1 MRLYSRNQVLVVTAV
16 AVAAALALGA
26 GVAAFVAAPRM
37 AAAAAERAVQRAA
50 AGRPAASVA
59 DPVPD
64 TGGDIGVASEPIP
77 VQYTA
82 ATAALLADEQNNIEV
97 YERVNKSVVYIT
109 TVTLEYSFFFE
120 AMPQEGTGSG
130 IIIDTDGHV
139 LTNYHVVKGA
149 DQLRIT
155 LADGTELEGKV
166 TGIDPEND
174 LAVVK
179 FDPKGRVVVPV
190 TFGSSDNLRVGQ
202 KVLAIGNPFGLDRT
216 LTTGIISALNRPL
229 ENSEE
234 NTVIR
239 STIQTDAAINPG
251 NSGGPLLNSRGELIG
266 INSAI
271 YSPSG
276 ASAGVGFAIPVNTA
290 RRVVDEL
297 LRYGVVRR
305 GWIDITP
312 IQLFPALVSYFR
324 LPVKSGVLVSEA
336 GSSARQAG
344 LRGGDSSSA
353 VRYGRTIIYGGG
365 DIIVEVAGQKVT
377 SYSDLLG
384 ALEQTKPGEVVP
396 VKVIRAGQEKTF
408 NVKLVERPSS

>member
-1 MRLYSRNQVLVVTAV
+1 MKLFSRNHVLAITAIVAVASLGPGAAVSVLVV
-16 AVAAALALGA
+16 
-26 GVAAFVAAPRM
+26 APRLA
-37 AAAAAERAVQRAA
+37 AAAAAEAASARAPAAMAVAAAAPAVAA
-50 AGRPAASVA
+50 AGETSVR
-59 DPVPD
+59 VPL
-64 TGGDIGVASEPIP
+64 
-77 VQYTA
+77 QYVA
-82 ATAALLADEQNNIEV
+82 ATTSLLSDEQNNIEV
-97 YERVNKSVVYIT
+97 YDRVNRSVVYIT
-109 TVTLEYSFFFE
+109 TITLEYSYFFE

-130 IIIDTDGHV
+130 IIIDTEGHV

-155 LADGTELEGKV
+155 LSDGTELEGKV
-166 TGIDPEND
+166 TGTDPEND

-190 TFGSSDNLRVGQ
+190 SFGSSANLRVGQ

-216 LTTGIISALNRPL
+216 LTTGVISALNRPL

-312 IQLFPALVSYFR
+312 IQLFPALVSYFK
-324 LPVKSGVLVSEA
+324 LPVRNGVLVSEA
-336 GSSARQAG
+336 GAAARQAG
-344 LRGGDSSSA
+344 LRGGDQSSA

-365 DIIVEVAGQKVT
+365 DIIVEVAGQKVA

-384 ALEQTKPGEVVP
+384 ALEQTKPGEVVT
-396 VKVIRAGQEKTF
+396 VKVVRSGQEKSLT
-408 NVKLVERPSS
+408 VKLVERPSQ

>member
-1 MRLYSRNQVLVVTAV
+1 MKLFSRNQVLAITAIV
-16 AVAAALALGA
+16 AVAALAAGA
-26 GVAAFVAAPRM
+26 AVSVLVVAPRVAAVAAAD
-37 AAAAAERAVQRAA
+37 AAAAAVPTAA
-50 AGRPAASVA
+50 AAAPSPAVA
-59 DPVPD
+59 AANETTVR
-64 TGGDIGVASEPIP
+64 VP
-77 VQYTA
+77 VQYVA
-82 ATAALLADEQNNIEV
+82 ATTSLLTDEQNNIEV
-97 YERVNKSVVYIT
+97 YDRVNKSVVYIT
-109 TVTLEYSFFFE
+109 TITLEYSYFFE

-130 IIIDTDGHV
+130 VILDTEGHV

-155 LADGTELEGKV
+155 LSDGTELEGKV
-166 TGIDPEND
+166 TGTDPEND

-179 FDPKGRVVVPV
+179 FDPKGRVVIPV
-190 TFGSSDNLRVGQ
+190 AFGSSANLKVGQ

-234 NTVIR
+234 NSVIR

-312 IQLFPALVSYFR
+312 IQLFPALVSYFK
-324 LPVKSGVLVSEA
+324 LPVRNGVLVSEA
-336 GSSARQAG
+336 GAAARQAG
-344 LRGGDSSSA
+344 LRGGDQSSA

-365 DIIVEVAGQKVT
+365 DIIVDVGGQKVG

-384 ALEQTKPGEVVP
+384 ALEQTKPGEVVT
-396 VKVIRAGQEKTF
+396 VKVIRSGQEKSL
-408 NVKLVERPSS
+408 NVKLVERPSQ

>member
-1 MRLYSRNQVLVVTAV
+1 MRLYSRNQVLAVVAIAAAAALAAGAALSV
-16 AVAAALALGA
+16 LVVAPRLASAAAAEAAVAAAA
-26 GVAAFVAAPRM
+26 GAAPVR
-37 AAAAAERAVQRAA
+37 
-50 AGRPAASVA
+50 
-59 DPVPD
+59 
-64 TGGDIGVASEPIP
+64 IP
-77 VQYTA
+77 VQHIA
-82 ATAALLADEQNNIEV
+82 ATTGSLADEQNNIEV

-109 TVTLEYSFFFE
+109 TITLEYSYFFE

-130 IIIDTDGHV
+130 IIIDTEGHV

-149 DQLRIT
+149 DQLRVT
-155 LADGTELEGKV
+155 LSDGSELEGKV
-166 TGIDPEND
+166 TGSDPEND

-190 TFGSSDNLRVGQ
+190 AFGSSTNLRVGQ

-229 ENSEE
+229 QNEEE

-312 IQLFPALVSYFR
+312 IQLFPALVSYFK
-324 LPVKSGVLVSEA
+324 LPVRSGVLVSEA
-336 GSSARQAG
+336 GA
-344 LRGGDSSSA
+344 
-353 VRYGRTIIYGGG
+353 
-365 DIIVEVAGQKVT
+365 
-377 SYSDLLG
+377 
-384 ALEQTKPGEVVP
+384 
-396 VKVIRAGQEKTF
+396 
-408 NVKLVERPSS
+408 

>member
-1 MRLYSRNQVLVVTAV
+1 MKLFSRNQVLAIAAIV
-16 AVAAALALGA
+16 AVAALAAGA
-26 GVAAFVAAPRM
+26 AVSVLVVAPRM
-37 AAAAAERAVQRAA
+37 AGAAAADAA
-50 AGRPAASVA
+50 AALAPTPAAAAPAPAGAAANETAVRL
-59 DPVPD
+59 
-64 TGGDIGVASEPIP
+64 P
-77 VQYTA
+77 VQYVA
-82 ATAALLADEQNNIEV
+82 ATTSLLTDEQNNIEV
-97 YERVNKSVVYIT
+97 YDRVNKSVVYIT
-109 TVTLEYSFFFE
+109 TITLEYSYFFE

-130 IIIDTDGHV
+130 VIIDTEGHV

-155 LADGTELEGKV
+155 LSDGTELEGKV
-166 TGIDPEND
+166 TGSDPEND

-179 FDPKGRVVVPV
+179 FDPRGRVVVPV
-190 TFGSSDNLRVGQ
+190 TYGSSANLKVGQ

-234 NTVIR
+234 NSVIR

-312 IQLFPALVSYFR
+312 IQLFPALVSYFKM
-324 LPVKSGVLVSEA
+324 PVRNGVLVSEA
-336 GSSARQAG
+336 GAAARQAG
-344 LRGGDSSSA
+344 LRGGDQSSA

-365 DIIVEVAGQKVT
+365 DIIVEVGGQKVG

-384 ALEQTKPGEVVP
+384 ALEQTKPGEVVT
-396 VKVIRAGQEKTF
+396 VKVMRSGQEKSL
-408 NVKLVERPSS
+408 NVKLVERPSQ